1 MFVFTFFAIVT
12 FIFYLRSKFGNE
24 NEEVLTMIVY
34 CLGVSTAIGGFL
46 IIFNNGEWQ
55 TDIYYLAFIPF
66 FVYGI
71 YYVCKKTKT
80 KSLNIQANQQRYFKE
95 ANPRDIVKFYSVRKD
110 IKNNRIETLVN
121 KESKKLIKN
130 GVIIPKF
137 FLNFKDFQLTSIQTI
152 DDLNQNAIF
161 KAVFEKVKGFIK
173 DTEAR
178 VDFEKVLQT
187 NDYKA
192 EFFLMELWETH
203 TKAFNISLANLEILA
218 KNNNEI
224 EFIGAL
230 DLLNLNC
237 VKAKGAVLFYK
248 YMDYKDRIKDY
259 IKQKHLELNPKEE
272 VFDEKYA
279 MENDSDKVKYKG

>member
-1 MFVFTFFAIVT
+1 MFVFILFAIVS

-24 NEEVLTMIVY
+24 NEDVLTMITY

-46 IIFNNGEWQ
+46 IILNEWQ

-66 FVYGI
+66 FAYGI
-71 YYVCKKTKT
+71 YYIHKKTKV

-110 IKNNRIETLVN
+110 IKNNRIEALVN

-130 GVIIPKF
+130 GVIIPQF
-137 FLNFKDFQLTSIQTI
+137 FLNFKDFTLTSIQTI

-161 KAVFEKVKGFIK
+161 KAVFGKVKDFIK
-173 DTEAR
+173 DTEAK
-178 VDFEKVLQT
+178 VDFDKVLQA
-187 NDYKA
+187 NNYKA
-192 EFFLMELWETH
+192 EFFLMELWETY

-218 KNNNEI
+218 KNTNEI

-248 YMDYKDRIKDY
+248 YMKHKDRIKDY
-259 IKQKHLELNPKEE
+259 IKQEHLELNPKEE

-279 MENDSDKVKYKG
+279 MENDSDRVKYKG